1 MEQKTIEG
9 TWEEVS
15 RRAGELAGHRVRV
28 TVLDDVAL
36 PKATNGTHADEAA
49 SPSVKD
55 PILGMFSDAPELL
68 DEVVEEA
75 MKIRE
80 ERPWRLPAGE

>member
-1 MEQKTIEG
+1 MPHKVLEG
-9 TWEEVS
+9 TWEEIA

-28 TVLDDVAL
+28 TVLDEPSPPEV
-36 PKATNGTHADEAA
+36 PGGHRVDESA
-49 SPSVKD
+49 SPPVKD
-55 PILGMFSDAPELL
+55 PILGMFGDDPQLL

-75 MKIRE
+75 MKLRE